1 MLVDAASDLAADAG
15 IEPGDIVVSVNGKP
29 VASREALAA
38 LVAASPKVAALLIV
52 RDNTRTFVSLKSR

>member
-38 LVAASPKVAALLIV
+38 LVASSPKVAALLIV